1 MQDQAI
7 LQLMQLVTKR
17 LFLRDHFNEDWIS
30 IHEYAKE
37 PDFSKYDFWGPN
49 TEDDTKEYVRRS
61 IEQEHHDPRY
71 KFDFA
76 VVDRASGKVIGG
88 AGIRRDSENSSV
100 ANIGY
105 GINPMFQKKGLAAEA
120 AAKLI
125 EYGFTDLKVS
135 VIWATCDSL
144 NHASYRVMEKCDMKK
159 VGHFVRHKELKG
171 RWRDTY
177 RYEIT
182 SPEFNALQR
191 P

>member
-1 MQDQAI
+1 
-7 LQLMQLVTKR
+7 MQLVTEK

-49 TEDDTKEYVRRS
+49 TEADTKEYVRRS
-61 IEQEHHDPRY
+61 IEQEQREPRY

-88 AGIRRDSENSSV
+88 AGIKRDSESSSV
-100 ANIGY
+100 ANMGY
-105 GINPMFQKKGLAAEA
+105 AINPLFQKKGLATEA
-120 AAKLI
+120 AIRLLEFGFNELKL
-125 EYGFTDLKVS
+125 L
-135 VIWATCDSL
+135 VIWATCDSE
-144 NHASYRVMEKCDMKK
+144 NTASYRVMEKCGMKK
-159 VGHFVRHKELKG
+159 VGHIIRHKELKG

-177 RYEIT
+177 RYEMT
-182 SPEFNALQR
+182 SSEFHTLQR